1 MDTKESNAVMEFVL
15 QGHEVME
22 EKQPENFS
30 AMPKPPKYRNRNG
43 EFILIF
49 TNQQCSIHDGI
60 LRFPGIMGM
69 EVKTRLA
76 DTDLRE

>member
-1 MDTKESNAVMEFVL
+1 
-15 QGHEVME
+15 
-22 EKQPENFS
+22 
-30 AMPKPPKYRNRNG
+30 MPKPPKYRNRNG